1 MDTPV
6 LPSDLGSDAGE
17 RFLKKALENIFGTI
31 GEKPDLQDER
41 YSFRRINTLW
51 SIETDIEISSNTNT
65 VAGKIDSNSP
75 RFSSE
80 KRCKEEVYRDHLS
93 MGEKY
98 RQHSAACKLIKE
110 GKFNAVVA
118 DFISAI
124 RERHC
129 DNCSGSGNLTCDN
142 CDGDGSVRC
151 THCRNGYNQ
160 CLGCWGSG
168 RQSNPNGY
176 GTIRCSDC
184 LGEGR
189 KRCYMCDYRYRV
201 RCNSCGGGGQFRCN
215 TCSATG
221 ILSDCYCLKVEAN
234 MSVILAKPKAGPEA
248 DLIRDD
254 ILNWIKS
261 GGLSNEPALAAAGI
275 SHKFFDMTKKLSSDR
290 NTITGLE
297 LDITEVTL
305 NAKSAES
312 KVKGRCLVLT
322 SPVITFNKFMDGRKE
337 KILSLTNELSRK
349 SPKEFIEIV
358 GEHYPIIKLYLI
370 EKDQGAAIAIVD
382 RTTFGVFGTNFFEK
396 IAEDYKY
403 CRRVYTDRLGGET
416 VVLPLVAIVA
426 LWFAWMYYFELPWYF
441 VSLKMAI
448 YLILPFIVSLKVI
461 GWNTRRV
468 LKKQT
473 GHKSELKL
481 GTKAYVV
488 PLFSS
493 LLYLAVW
500 YVLSSL

>member
-6 LPSDLGSDAGE
+6 LPSDLGSDAGK

-31 GEKPDLQDER
+31 GEKPNFQDEH
-41 YSFRRINTLW
+41 YSFRRVNNLW
-51 SIETDIEISSNTNT
+51 AIETDIVTNSYTNT
-65 VAGKIDSNSP
+65 VAGKIDSKSP
-75 RFSSE
+75 RFSNE
-80 KRCKEEVYRDHLS
+80 KGCLEELARDKQT
-93 MGEKY
+93 MREKY
-98 RQHSAACKLIKE
+98 RQHSAVCGLIKE
-110 GKFNAVVA
+110 GKFNAVIV
-118 DFISAI
+118 DFISAL

-129 DNCSGSGNLTCDN
+129 DNCSGSGNLTCDS

-201 RCNSCGGGGQFRCN
+201 RCNSCGGGGQFRCK

-221 ILSDCYCLKVEAN
+221 ILSDCYCLKVETN
-234 MSVILAKPKAGPEA
+234 MSVILAKPKTGPEA

-275 SHKFFDMTKKLSSDR
+275 SHELFDMTKKLSSDR
-290 NTITGLE
+290 KTITGLE

-305 NAKSAES
+305 DAKSAES
-312 KVKGRCLVLT
+312 KVRGRCLVLT
-322 SPVITFNKFMDGRKE
+322 SPVIKFNRFMEVRKE
-337 KILSLTNELSRK
+337 KILSLTKELSRK
-349 SPKEFIEIV
+349 SPKDFIETV
-358 GEHYPIIKLYLI
+358 GEKYPIFKLYLI
-370 EKDQGAAIAIVD
+370 EKDQKSAIAVVEGN
-382 RTTFGVFGTNFFEK
+382 TFGVYGADSFEK

-403 CRRVYTDRLGGET
+403 CRKAYADRLGGET
-416 VVLPLVAIVA
+416 VVLPLIAIVA
-426 LWFAWMYYFELPWYF
+426 LWFAWMYYFELPWSF
-441 VSLKMAI
+441 ASLKMAF
-448 YLILPFIVSLKVI
+448 YLILPFIVSLKII
-461 GWNTRRV
+461 GWNTSRV

-473 GHKSELKL
+473 GHKSELRL
-481 GTKAYVV
+481 GAKAYAIPVS
-488 PLFSS
+488 SS
-493 LLYLAVW
+493 LLFLVAW
-500 YVLSSL
+500 YVLTGL